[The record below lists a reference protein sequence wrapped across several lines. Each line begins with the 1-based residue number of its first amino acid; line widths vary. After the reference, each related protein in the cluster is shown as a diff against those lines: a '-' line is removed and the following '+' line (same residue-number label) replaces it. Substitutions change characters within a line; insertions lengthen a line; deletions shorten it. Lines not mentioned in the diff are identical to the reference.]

1 MMMSCHWVKTSLFL
15 CPVGPIIEFYVAAK
29 PPLVFFPLKDNEK
42 SEKISGVG
50 EVFMCGLDYK
60 QFLFITIII
69 IIIIIIKV
77 LLNSETLKMEGLG
90 K

>member
-1 MMMSCHWVKTSLFL
+1 
-15 CPVGPIIEFYVAAK
+15 
-29 PPLVFFPLKDNEK
+29 
-42 SEKISGVG
+42 
-50 EVFMCGLDYK
+50 MCGLDYK